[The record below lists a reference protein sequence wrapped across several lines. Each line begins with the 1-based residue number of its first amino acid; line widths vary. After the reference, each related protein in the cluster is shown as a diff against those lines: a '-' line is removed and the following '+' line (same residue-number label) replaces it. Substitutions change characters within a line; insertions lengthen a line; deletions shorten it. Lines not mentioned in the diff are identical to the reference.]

1 MRGTPLKTQS
11 SQAYPRAKYGRAEF
25 PTIKE

>member
-11 SQAYPRAKYGRAEF
+11 SQAYPLEKNGRAEF

>member
-11 SQAYPRAKYGRAEF
+11 SQAHPLAKYGSAEC